1 MRFSR
6 FGKAHFGAD
15 SSDSLSSE
23 YVFLSE
29 NSRCRPFG
37 KSVCTESRV
46 FKRHQSVYKET
57 HFSIEGSILFFHPYS

>member
-15 SSDSLSSE
+15 YSESLSSE